1 MMAQGSSMLTYHFKL
16 HTVQRARDPLTV
28 DKTTKVGQAQDSN
41 STGP

>member
-16 HTVQRARDPLTV
+16 HTVQRARAPLAA
-28 DKTTKVGQAQDSN
+28 DKTNKVERAQDSN